1 MNPKN
6 HIPHPEAER
15 GRANALLLLI
25 LAFTAVSF
33 TLVAGTNPGQKYRSI
48 SKDSQCTFGK
58 TENSTDKA
66 GKVISCQRPY
76 LSMQKCNDCEPTDD
90 PEKCDCKQTCVPNGS
105 WQTGVYLAPNVTI
118 TFTNTLNGGGKLEAT
133 WDKYIS
139 ATINKDGKTAYVYTV
154 TGKGDPQCLYPP
166 K

>member
-15 GRANALLLLI
+15 GRANALLLFI

-48 SKDSQCTFGK
+48 SKDNQCTFGK

-76 LSMQKCNDCEPTDD
+76 LSMQKCKDCEPTDD